1 MSSTLNSTH
10 STKRVMALRAMGRR
24 WSEIGAW
31 RNNKTKW
38 SLESVSVHKL
48 TIRWGRH
55 PGQHIVYN
63 SSHTSKGG
71 WICISA
77 HYTEAYLYKWARP
90 EMCSISTNT
99 VGLKLQNSLSSY
111 CSKLNTSSL
120 LLNAC
125 TLSRK
130 EYHTSRFCRRKA
142 NTVSTSAVRAATISL
157 LRGGASPSGK
167 VWISSV
173 RRRKISRTSST
184 CVVCWERE
192 KDKKVKVQRWEKRSR
207 EIEKKDDC
215 QVGVFLFATVHMYAP
230 HTVWVYSCQRRR
242 IASTEATSSWLSPQ

>member
-1 MSSTLNSTH
+1 
-10 STKRVMALRAMGRR
+10 
-24 WSEIGAW
+24 
-31 RNNKTKW
+31 
-38 SLESVSVHKL
+38 
-48 TIRWGRH
+48 
-55 PGQHIVYN
+55 
-63 SSHTSKGG
+63 
-71 WICISA
+71 
-77 HYTEAYLYKWARP
+77 
-90 EMCSISTNT
+90 MCSISTNT

-215 QVGVFLFATVHMYAP
+215 QVGVFLFATIHMYAP